1 MEHSAGENQPLR
13 EDVSSLVVKQSDG
26 PSTGRRSDGPGS
38 RSVKLRHN
46 HLASAFAR
54 LVSHDHRSLRSN
66 HAQTVVEFALI
77 LPVLLALLFV
87 IVESG
92 RLF

>member
-1 MEHSAGENQPLR
+1 
-13 EDVSSLVVKQSDG
+13 
-26 PSTGRRSDGPGS
+26 
-38 RSVKLRHN
+38 VKLRHN